1 MIIVGETGTGKELFA
16 QSIHNS
22 SSRKNGPFVAINC
35 AALPEN
41 LLESELFGY
50 VEGAFTG
57 TSKGGK
63 MGLFEQAHGGTLF
76 LDEVGEIS
84 TSIQSML
91 TYGGGSVK
99 RIGLYDTVKKI
110 LTDAGCE
117 IFELSGIAPNPKIE
131 SVRAGVEICMHH
143 IM

>member
-1 MIIVGETGTGKELFA
+1 MWQLTA
-16 QSIHNS
+16 
-22 SSRKNGPFVAINC
+22 R
-35 AALPEN
+35 LPEN

-84 TSIQSML
+84 MSDPNQASPCP
-91 TYGGGSVK
+91 
-99 RIGLYDTVKKI
+99 
-110 LTDAGCE
+110 AG
-117 IFELSGIAPNPKIE
+117 A
-131 SVRAGVEICMHH
+131 AGEKNRR
-143 IM
+143 